1 MAPSPGRFPS
11 GFKRR
16 RLRNWNQAGFSSRRI
31 RTLPN
36 RAFSNRTIDSA
47 LDAVDGQTRGPALAI
62 ASGDPSR
69 YCSKLEV
76 KSPAS
81 FAAV

>member
-1 MAPSPGRFPS
+1 M
-11 GFKRR
+11 
-16 RLRNWNQAGFSSRRI
+16 
-31 RTLPN
+31 PN
-36 RAFSNRTIDSA
+36 RAFSNHAFSNHAFSNRTIDSA

>member
-1 MAPSPGRFPS
+1 M
-11 GFKRR
+11 
-16 RLRNWNQAGFSSRRI
+16 
-31 RTLPN
+31 PN